1 MDPDFSGSRYSL
13 NIDQSE
19 RKLYDE
25 KSKIKTSHSKT
36 FSAQK
41 YARNRLQY
49 DLYILNK
56 YFFYTYF
63 FTSGIDLNL

>member
-19 RKLYDE
+19 RKSYDE
-25 KSKIKTSHSKT
+25 KVKLKTSHSKT

-41 YARNRLQY
+41 YARTRLQHY
-49 DLYILNK
+49 LYIL
-56 YFFYTYF
+56 
-63 FTSGIDLNL
+63 

>member
-25 KSKIKTSHSKT
+25 KVKLKTSHSKT

-41 YARNRLQY
+41 YARNRLKHY
-49 DLYILNK
+49 
-56 YFFYTYF
+56 
-63 FTSGIDLNL
+63 